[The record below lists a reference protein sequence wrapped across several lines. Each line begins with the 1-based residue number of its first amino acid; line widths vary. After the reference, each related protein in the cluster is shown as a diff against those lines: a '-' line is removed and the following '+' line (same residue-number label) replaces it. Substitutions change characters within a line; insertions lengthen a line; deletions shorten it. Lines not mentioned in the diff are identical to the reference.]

1 LIVLKPECYNSLGR
15 HVNKDC
21 LGFLKFVKY
30 YISQRIN
37 MKKRIL
43 FFLQACI
50 IIASLKS
57 VAYSQPVGIPSGY
70 SYILIDS
77 KTGQVLLENN
87 ADVKLRPASTTKI
100 MTAIL
105 AVENGKLDSV
115 MNVSQ
120 NAVYDIG
127 PGGMNIGI
135 MAGESNLTLKNM
147 LNVMLVR
154 SANETANIIAENISG
169 SKEEFA
175 KKMNEK
181 AQEIG
186 AFNTNFVNPCGKD
199 DAKGEENHLSTARDM
214 ALIARYAMTKPEI
227 REIVGKEYYN
237 DLPATNKHQK
247 WDPLRSTNKL
257 LWYSNK
263 YPYTLNGQK
272 YDYTVNGIKT
282 GYTSAA
288 GNNLLSS
295 AVNDK
300 GLELI
305 AAVMHV
311 TESNNRVFTY
321 TKELLKYGFEHF
333 ENKKFVSS
341 NEVLKSIAVEN
352 STNNEKMDAVAEMDF
367 SCIVPIGPTDDI
379 IKEEQ
384 IQLSVKA
391 PVKKGDKLG
400 FIEYKKNGVSIG
412 KVNVLAARN
421 VEKPLIV
428 SSDTEEVKK
437 SDSIVKK
444 IILPIVILCAAF
456 MLLRFVMRRLSRK
469 ARRMNSL

>member
-1 LIVLKPECYNSLGR
+1 
-15 HVNKDC
+15 
-21 LGFLKFVKY
+21 
-30 YISQRIN
+30 
-37 MKKRIL
+37 
-43 FFLQACI
+43 
-50 IIASLKS
+50 
-57 VAYSQPVGIPSGY
+57 
-70 SYILIDS
+70 
-77 KTGQVLLENN
+77 
-87 ADVKLRPASTTKI
+87 
-100 MTAIL
+100 
-105 AVENGKLDSV
+105 
-115 MNVSQ
+115 
-120 NAVYDIG
+120 
-127 PGGMNIGI
+127 MNIGI
-135 MAGESNLTLKNM
+135 MAGESNLTLENM

-227 REIVGKEYYN
+227 REIVAKEYYN

-272 YDYTVNGIKT
+272 YDYTVNGTKT

-295 AVNDK
+295 AVNDE

-311 TESNNRVFTY
+311 TEGNNRVFTY

-333 ENKKFVSS
+333 ANKKLVSS

-367 SCIVPIGPTDDI
+367 SCIVPIGSTDDI
-379 IKEEQ
+379 IKDEQ

-400 FIEYKKNGVSIG
+400 FIEYKRNGVSVG

-421 VEKPLIV
+421 IEKPLIV

-444 IILPIVILCAAF
+444 IILPIVILCTVF

>member
-1 LIVLKPECYNSLGR
+1 MI
-15 HVNKDC
+15 
-21 LGFLKFVKY
+21 
-30 YISQRIN
+30 
-37 MKKRIL
+37 KRIL
-43 FFLQACI
+43 LFLQVCL
-50 IIASLKS
+50 IIASLGS
-57 VAYSQPVGIPSGY
+57 VAYSQPVNIPSSY
-70 SYILIDS
+70 SYILMDS
-77 KTGQVLLENN
+77 KTGQVLVENN

-105 AVENGKLDSV
+105 AVENGKMDSI

-135 MAGESNLTLKNM
+135 MAGESNLTLENM
-147 LNVMLVR
+147 LNAMLVR

-175 KKMNEK
+175 KRMNEK
-181 AQEIG
+181 AQELG
-186 AFNTNFVNPCGKD
+186 AYNTNFVNPCGKD

-227 REIVGKEYYN
+227 REIVAKEYYK

-263 YPYTLNGQK
+263 YPYTLDGQK
-272 YDYTVNGIKT
+272 HNYEVNGIKT

-288 GNNLLSS
+288 GNNLVSS
-295 AVNDK
+295 AVGED

-305 AAVMHV
+305 AVVMHV
-311 TESNNRVFTY
+311 TEGNNKVFSY
-321 TKELLKYGFEHF
+321 TKELYKYGFEHF
-333 ENKKFVSS
+333 VNKKLVSA
-341 NEVLKSIAVEN
+341 NDVLKSIAVEN
-352 STNNEKMDAVAEMDF
+352 SKNNEKLDLVAETDF
-367 SCIVPIGPTDDI
+367 SCATPIDSADDLI
-379 IKEEQ
+379 REEK
-384 IQLSVKA
+384 IQPSIKA

-400 FIEYKKNGVSIG
+400 VVEYKKNGVLLG
-412 KVNVLAARN
+412 TVNVVASRDI
-421 VEKPLIV
+421 EKPVVANTDNEQVAKSENTVRKILIP
-428 SSDTEEVKK
+428 
-437 SDSIVKK
+437 
-444 IILPIVILCAAF
+444 IIAICGGFLV
-456 MLLRFVMRRLSRK
+456 LRFVMKRLSRR

>member
-1 LIVLKPECYNSLGR
+1 
-15 HVNKDC
+15 
-21 LGFLKFVKY
+21 
-30 YISQRIN
+30 
-37 MKKRIL
+37 MKKRIV

-50 IIASLKS
+50 IMASLKS
-57 VAYSQPVGIPSGY
+57 VAFSQQVNIPSSY
-70 SYILIDS
+70 SYILMDS

-105 AVENGKLDSV
+105 AVENGKLDSI
-115 MNVSQ
+115 MDVSQ

-135 MAGESNLTLKNM
+135 MAGESNLTLANM
-147 LNVMLVR
+147 INVMLIR

-169 SKEEFA
+169 SNKEFA

-181 AQEIG
+181 AREIG

-199 DAKGEENHLSTARDM
+199 DTKEEANHLSTARDM

-227 REIVGKEYYN
+227 REIVTKEYYN

-263 YPYTLNGQK
+263 YPYTINGEK
-272 YDYTVNGIKT
+272 YEYEVNGIKT

-288 GNNLLSS
+288 GNNLVSS
-295 AVNDK
+295 AVNSE

-311 TESNNRVFTY
+311 TEGNNKVFAY
-321 TKELLKYGFEHF
+321 TKEIFKYGFEHF
-333 ENKKFVSS
+333 ANKKIVSS
-341 NEVLKSIAVEN
+341 NEVLKSIPIEN
-352 STNNEKMDAVAEMDF
+352 STSNEKLDLIAETDF
-367 SCIVPIGPTDDI
+367 SSIVPINSPDDI
-379 IKEEQ
+379 TKDEQ

-400 FIEYKKNGVSIG
+400 FIEYKQNGVSVG
-412 KVNVLAARN
+412 KVNVLAARSIEN
-421 VEKPLIV
+421 PLV
-428 SSDTEEVKK
+428 VNQESEEVKK
-437 SDSIVKK
+437 SDSAVKK
-444 IILPIVILCAAF
+444 IILPLAILCVSF
-456 MLLRFVMRRLSRK
+456 MLLRFVMRRISRR

>member
-1 LIVLKPECYNSLGR
+1 MI
-15 HVNKDC
+15 
-21 LGFLKFVKY
+21 
-30 YISQRIN
+30 
-37 MKKRIL
+37 KKIL
-43 FFLQACI
+43 VFLQVCL
-50 IIASLKS
+50 IIASLGN
-57 VAYSQPVGIPSGY
+57 VAYSESVNIPSSY
-70 SYILIDS
+70 SYILMDS

-105 AVENGKLDSV
+105 AVELGKMDSI
-115 MNVSQ
+115 MNISQ

-135 MAGESNLTLKNM
+135 MAGESNLTLENM
-147 LNVMLVR
+147 LNAMLVR

-181 AQEIG
+181 AQELG
-186 AFNTNFVNPCGKD
+186 AYNTNFVNPCGKD

-227 REIVGKEYYN
+227 REIVAKEYYN

-263 YPYTLNGQK
+263 YPYTLDGQK
-272 YDYTVNGIKT
+272 YNYEVNGMKT

-288 GNNLLSS
+288 GNNLVSS
-295 AVNDK
+295 AVGED

-305 AAVMHV
+305 AVIMHV
-311 TESNNRVFTY
+311 TEGNNKVFSY
-321 TKELLKYGFEHF
+321 TKELYKYGFEHF
-333 ENKKFVSS
+333 VNKRLVSA
-341 NEVLKSIAVEN
+341 NDVLKSIAVEN
-352 STNNEKMDAVAEMDF
+352 SKTNEKLDLVAETDF
-367 SCIVPIGPTDDI
+367 SCATPTDSADDFV
-379 IKEEQ
+379 KEEK
-384 IQLSVKA
+384 IEPSVKA

-400 FIEYKKNGVSIG
+400 VVEYKKNGVSLG
-412 KVNVLAARN
+412 TVNVVASRDI
-421 VEKPLIV
+421 EKLIV
-428 SSDTEEVKK
+428 ANTDKEQVKK
-437 SDSIVKK
+437 PENTVRKV
-444 IILPIVILCAAF
+444 LVPVVALCGGF
-456 MLLRFVMRRLSRK
+456 LILRFIMRRLSRR
-469 ARRMNSL
+469 ARRMNSQ